1 MGLIEL
7 IGGTS
12 LIGKNV
18 LLYAFVWGFILFH
31 SFYLSVNLTCY
42 NVFTVSRF

>member
-1 MGLIEL
+1 MGLGEL

-18 LLYAFVWGFILFH
+18 LFYAFVWGFISLFT
-31 SFYLSVNLTCY
+31 FL
-42 NVFTVSRF
+42 